1 MSAAGTG
8 VGGCTRAHARAHLQL
23 PKNFRADWRAVG
35 GNKQVHALHDVQKN
49 LVLSIRDALGTPRN
63 GASDCRWRL
72 GHRNKLVRLLHNVL
86 LQNAAVCD
94 LRIAEVDHLVQQLV
108 HNYKIVPNGFLLQ
121 LAQVFFEH
129 ANEVVQQREKQCG
142 IAVSLGDSDKVNV
155 CVLDVHVADAV
166 GLEHGVRAGLLF
178 VQDEARKRLHA
189 VHGDIAPVV
198 ARDYDLALGI
208 KDEYC

>member
-8 VGGCTRAHARAHLQL
+8 GGGCTRAHARAHLQL
-23 PKNFRADWRAVG
+23 PENLRADGRAVG

-63 GASDCRWRL
+63 GASDSRWRL

-129 ANEVVQQREKQCG
+129 ANEVVQQRE
-142 IAVSLGDSDKVNV
+142 
-155 CVLDVHVADAV
+155 
-166 GLEHGVRAGLLF
+166 
-178 VQDEARKRLHA
+178 
-189 VHGDIAPVV
+189 
-198 ARDYDLALGI
+198 
-208 KDEYC
+208 